1 MLKSYG
7 EKYTSKVNLDSSQY
21 LRNTAIEQLVVQR
34 FQHRIRNLCAV
45 WCTSAAQSGISFAQ
59 QTKLVFIFSPR
70 TPFLVKAKERI
81 KMACNGEY
89 SHRMQTVRAIFFL
102 SHPLLAVSNFSF

>member
-102 SHPLLAVSNFSF
+102 QHPLLAVSNFSF